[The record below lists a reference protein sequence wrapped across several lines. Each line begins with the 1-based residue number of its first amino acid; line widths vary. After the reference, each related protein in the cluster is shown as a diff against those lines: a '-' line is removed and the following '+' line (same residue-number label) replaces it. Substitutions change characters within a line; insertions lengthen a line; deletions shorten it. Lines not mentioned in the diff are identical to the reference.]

1 MNEEIRA
8 GRQQFKRAFLVGV
21 QIHPTPR
28 AAVEDHLC
36 ELEALIDTLGVEV
49 AAVEIV
55 KLARQSPQYLI
66 GSGKAEEI
74 MTRMEAMECDLLV
87 FDDDL
92 APPQQHLWESKAKCA
107 VIDRRKVIIDI
118 FAQRAQTRE
127 ARLQVELALLEYMMP
142 RLKSAWTHLERQ
154 RGGRG
159 FVGGAGEA
167 QIEVD
172 RRLVRDRISVL
183 KREIGD
189 VRRHRLNQRKQRQR
203 RPVPTAAIVGYTNAG
218 KSSLLNALTD
228 AGVLQEDKLFAT
240 LDPTTRRVM
249 LPNNQPLLLTDT
261 VGFIRKLPTT
271 LIDAFKSTLE
281 EATLADV
288 LIHVIDIS
296 HPLANEQYAT
306 TNAILKELGAD
317 DKPTLVMLNKCD
329 RLEPAPG
336 PRAIPDWLREHPE
349 HVLLT
354 STLTRQGLDTLAHV
368 LASLVGSTLA
378 EVHLRVPSSRFDI
391 VSTIHR
397 EGEVLDERYD
407 GSDVLLHALFPRQMT
422 SHVAEWIDA
431 DLADPALDPEDQESP
446 ASAE

>member
-1 MNEEIRA
+1 LNEEIRA
-8 GRQQFKRAFLVGV
+8 GKQQFNRAFLVGV

-28 AAVEDHLC
+28 TVVEDHLR

-55 KLARQSPQYLI
+55 RLSRPSPQLLI

-74 MTRMEAMECDLLV
+74 TTRMEALECDLLV

-92 APPQQHLWESKAKCA
+92 TPPQQSQWESKAKCA

-167 QIEVD
+167 QIEID
-172 RRLVRDRISVL
+172 RRLVRDRIAIL

-218 KSSLLNALTD
+218 KSSLLNAMTK

-240 LDPTTRRVM
+240 LDPTTRRVT

-296 HPLANEQYAT
+296 HPQAQEQYET
-306 TNAILKELGAD
+306 TRAILKELGAE
-317 DKPTLVMLNKCD
+317 DKPCVVLLNKCD
-329 RLEPAPG
+329 RLDSQATS
-336 PRAIPDWLREHPE
+336 RAIPTWIVEPAERI
-349 HVLLT
+349 LLT
-354 STLTRQGLDTLAHV
+354 STLNGEGLDTLAH
-368 LASLVGSTLA
+368 LLGSLLNQTLA
-378 EVHLRVPSSRFDI
+378 EIHLRVPASRFDI
-391 VSTIHR
+391 VSVVHR

-407 GSDVLLHALFPRQMT
+407 GSDVLIHALFPRQMLPQVT
-422 SHVAEWIDA
+422 EW
-431 DLADPALDPEDQESP
+431 QESP
-446 ASAE
+446 TDAMAT